1 MDAEKRRSELDAIF
15 ADIDEGMRQVIE
27 PMLDE
32 VVSMEIRMRELR
44 GLPFIHVHPRRPEL
58 QRYTPAA
65 KLYKETTQ
73 SYMNAI
79 RILCGILA
87 KTEPSAQ
94 DELMRRLE
102 EFELGTT

>member
-1 MDAEKRRSELDAIF
+1 MAVNDRRSDLIRVFAGCDAQTMTV
-15 ADIDEGMRQVIE
+15 IDRLIE
-27 PMLDE
+27 E
-32 VVSMEIRMRELR
+32 VVFLEERLAYLR
-44 GLPFIHVHPRRPEL
+44 TLPMIHVNPKRPEM

-65 KLYKETTQ
+65 KEYKETSS

-94 DELMRRLE
+94 DELLKRLE
-102 EFELGTT
+102 EFEL